1 MAAWSLSRRV
11 GPALDPFREAPFAY

>member
-11 GPALDPFREAPFAY
+11 GPALDRFRVAPFAY